1 MRVEVLKMEN
11 VPVPIHLHI
20 ERRNNSR
27 ATILKDKIIIR
38 LPVHLNSSQLEESK
52 AKMLQWAVK
61 KVSGTEL
68 FLPPAQERF
77 VDNAKIEIY
86 NDEWTVKV
94 DYHLPKVIQL
104 KLEYPYIKMR
114 YPEGT
119 KVSKQMS
126 SLLSK
131 AFSKYYITSFEKE
144 VKQINEDF
152 FKEDLGKISLKYTN
166 TRWGSCSNKRNLN
179 FSTRLLLVPSMVRRY
194 VIIHELSHLRE
205 MNHSERFWKIVEQ
218 AMPDYLIYDKWL
230 TKNGRQYDF

>member
-11 VPVPIHLHI
+11 IPVPIHLHI

-38 LPVHLNSSQLEESK
+38 LPIHLSSTQLEESK
-52 AKMLQWAVK
+52 NKMLQWAVK
-61 KVSGTEL
+61 KVSVKEL

-77 VDNAKIEIY
+77 INNAQVEIY
-86 NDEWTVKV
+86 NDVWTVQV
-94 DYHLPKVIQL
+94 NHHLPKVIQL
-104 KLEYPYIKMR
+104 RLEYPYIKML

-126 SLLSK
+126 SLMSK
-131 AFSKYYITSFEKE
+131 AFSKYYLTSLYNE
-144 VKQINEDF
+144 VHQINKDF

-179 FSTRLLLVPSMVRRY
+179 FSTRLLLVPAMVRRY
-194 VIIHELSHLRE
+194 VIIHELAHLRE

-218 AMPDYLIYDKWL
+218 AMPDYLVYDKWL